1 MQIIRA
7 RPEDALLLTNIA
19 FTAKQHWGYP
29 KTLIECWREL
39 LTIRPEFIASQETYS
54 AIVDG
59 QLVGFYALHCQGRRA
74 DLEHLWVL
82 PHAMQKGVGR
92 TLFNHAVGRARALGF
107 QTLQIESDPNA
118 EGFYKRMGARRVSA
132 NVAEVEGHRR
142 ELPLLLYDL

>member
-1 MQIIRA
+1 MQIVPA

-29 KTLIECWREL
+29 KTLLESWREL
-39 LTIRPEFIASQETYS
+39 LTIRPEFISSQETYS

-59 QLVGFYALHCQGRRA
+59 QCIAFYALHCHKERA
-74 DLEHLWVL
+74 HLEHLWVL
-82 PHAMQKGVGR
+82 PQAMHKGVGR
-92 TLFNHAVGRARALGF
+92 ALFNHAVGRARALGF

-132 NVAEVEGHRR
+132 NVSEVEGHRR